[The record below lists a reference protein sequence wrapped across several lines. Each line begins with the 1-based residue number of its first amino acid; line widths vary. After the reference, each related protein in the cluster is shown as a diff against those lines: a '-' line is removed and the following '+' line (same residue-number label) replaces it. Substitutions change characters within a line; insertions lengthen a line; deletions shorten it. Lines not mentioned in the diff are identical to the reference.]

1 MFFFSTL
8 LCRNFRIGQ
17 KGYWYFS
24 VIQDF
29 SDNFIFIIGYGR
41 CGSALY
47 VMVRQTLDCL
57 DVTRYRSMGV
67 ANVIR

>member
-1 MFFFSTL
+1 MGFIDFLVMYASISCKNPKHNIQNIYQMFFFSIL

-29 SDNFIFIIGYGR
+29 
-41 CGSALY
+41 
-47 VMVRQTLDCL
+47 V
-57 DVTRYRSMGV
+57 SMYLGL
-67 ANVIR
+67 